1 AGFPVPDPSI
11 PGPLCGGSAGVGL
24 AGGGAVRLDPVG
36 PAQAANR
43 PHAAP
48 GPGRGSPP
56 LAGRPGHRRQAAAY
70 SLSPAGAPRESCKTG
85 ASAGTKAVSRMGGFW
100 QRLRAALGRD
110 KDAPQQAGSRNRP
123 AGEPALPGGGRGRSG
138 AAADREVQKLVQGLR
153 HADPNVRAAAAR
165 KLGELGAR
173 AGPSAVPALVEA
185 LADEDDGVRSSA
197 ALSLGVF
204 GVQAAAAV
212 PALVKA
218 LGDPDDDVRSS
229 AG

>member
-1 AGFPVPDPSI
+1 
-11 PGPLCGGSAGVGL
+11 
-24 AGGGAVRLDPVG
+24 
-36 PAQAANR
+36 
-43 PHAAP
+43 
-48 GPGRGSPP
+48 
-56 LAGRPGHRRQAAAY
+56 
-70 SLSPAGAPRESCKTG
+70 
-85 ASAGTKAVSRMGGFW
+85 MGGFW

-173 AGPSAVPALVEA
+173 AGPAAVPALVEA

-229 AG
+229 AGIALEDIGPPARAALTEALSHPNSLVRTEAAIILRQLEAEGEDA